1 MRLVTLMNTL
11 EIITQFYDA
20 FVEGNATTMGSL
32 YDEKI
37 EFEDPAFGK
46 LEGEEVR
53 KMWEMLIKRSNGN
66 LKVSYNIHDV
76 AVNFAIVHWTATYP
90 FSQTGRMVTNHIVA
104 KIALKNNK
112 IIKHTE
118 YFNLWKW
125 SRQALGWKGFLLG
138 WTPFFKNKLQQQT
151 GALLKT
157 YIKNKQKS
165 A

>member
-20 FVEGNATTMGSL
+20 FVEGNAKNMVFL

-46 LEGEEVR
+46 LHGEEAH

-66 LKVSYNIHDV
+66 LKVSYTIYDV
-76 AVNFAIVHWTATYP
+76 AVNFAVVHWTATYP
-90 FSQTGRMVTNHIVA
+90 FARTGRTVTNHIVA
-104 KIALKNNK
+104 NIVLKNHK
-112 IIKHTE
+112 IIKHTD

-151 GALLKT
+151 QTLLKD
-157 YIKNKQKS
+157 YIKNQRKS

>member
-1 MRLVTLMNTL
+1 MRFVTRMNTL

-20 FVEGNATTMGSL
+20 FEDGNATKMGLL

-37 EFEDPAFGK
+37 EFKDPAFGK
-46 LEGEEVR
+46 LKGEEVQ
-53 KMWEMLIKRSNGN
+53 KMWEMLIERSHGN
-66 LKVSYNIHDV
+66 LKVSYTIYDA

-90 FSQTGRMVTNHIVA
+90 FTKTGRMVTNQIVA
-104 KIALKNNK
+104 KLVLKNKK

-125 SRQALGWKGFLLG
+125 SRQALGWKGFLFG
-138 WTPFFKNKLQQQT
+138 WTPFFKNKLQLQT
-151 GALLKT
+151 GLLLKT